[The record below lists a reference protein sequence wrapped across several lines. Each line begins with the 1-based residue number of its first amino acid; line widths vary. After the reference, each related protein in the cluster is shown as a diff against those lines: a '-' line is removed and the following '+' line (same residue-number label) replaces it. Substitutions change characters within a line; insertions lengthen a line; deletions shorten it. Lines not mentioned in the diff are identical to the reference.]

1 MHIDTT
7 SGDCM
12 VEHVD
17 TATGEVT
24 EWIFRP
30 SFKNLS
36 RIGSPSEIVSI
47 FGDLYGASYDGML
60 RECPSAFMPRLL
72 ELAHKS
78 VLQAALHILY
88 SCYEGEDDGELVK
101 LIGGFSPNYH
111 GTKILY
117 QVGKMPTE
125 NIIAL
130 ARSLLKHGMIGT
142 KESDGGG
149 DYVPQWN
156 PAEFIDLARTALKLP
171 IAEAEQLTMTRFQRL
186 IDQAYP
192 DAKKPDRDIMNKETY
207 MALMRDIEKKKG
219 DK

>member
-12 VEHVD
+12 VEHID

-24 EWIFRP
+24 EWVFRP

-47 FGDLYGASYDGML
+47 FGDL
-60 RECPSAFMPRLL
+60 

-88 SCYEGEDDGELVK
+88 SCYESEDDGGLVR
-101 LIGGFSPNYH
+101 LLGGFAPNYH

-142 KESDGGG
+142 KKSDGGG

-171 IAEAEQLTMTRFQRL
+171 AHARHRE
-186 IDQAYP
+186 
-192 DAKKPDRDIMNKETY
+192 KE
-207 MALMRDIEKKKG
+207 RG
-219 DK
+219 

>member
-1 MHIDTT
+1 MIDTT
-7 SGDCM
+7 SGDASIQ
-12 VEHVD
+12 HID

-24 EWIFRP
+24 EWVFRP

-60 RECPSAFMPRLL
+60 RECPSAFMPRLM
-72 ELAHKS
+72 EIAHRN
-78 VLQAALHILY
+78 VLQHALHILY
-88 SCYEGEDDGELVK
+88 SCHEGDDDAGLVR

-111 GTKILY
+111 QTDILY
-117 QVGKMPTE
+117 QVGKMPTD

-142 KESDGGG
+142 KKTEGCG

-156 PAEFIDLARTALKLP
+156 PSEFIDLARTALKLP
-171 IAEAEQLTMTRFQRL
+171 LAEAEQLTMTRFQRL

-192 DAKKPDRDIMNKETY
+192 DAKKPDRDIMKKETY
-207 MALMRDIEKKKG
+207 MALMRDIDKKKG
-219 DK
+219 AK

>member
-7 SGDCM
+7 SGDIAIQ
-12 VEHVD
+12 HID
-17 TATGEVT
+17 TGTGEVT
-24 EWIFRP
+24 DWVFRP

-36 RIGSPSEIVSI
+36 RIGSPSEIVST
-47 FGDLYGASYDGML
+47 FGDLYGASYDGM
-60 RECPSAFMPRLL
+60 
-72 ELAHKS
+72 
-78 VLQAALHILY
+78 AALHILY
-88 SCYEGEDDGELVK
+88 SCYEGEDDGGLVR
-101 LIGGFSPNYH
+101 LLGGFAPNYH

-125 NIIAL
+125 NIVAL

-142 KESDGGG
+142 KQSDGGG

-171 IAEAEQLTMTRFQRL
+171 LAEAEQLTMTRFQRL

-192 DAKKPDRDIMNKETY
+192 DAKKPDRDGANARHREKE
-207 MALMRDIEKKKG
+207 RG
-219 DK
+219 

>member
-1 MHIDTT
+1 M
-7 SGDCM
+7 
-12 VEHVD
+12 
-17 TATGEVT
+17 
-24 EWIFRP
+24 
-30 SFKNLS
+30 
-36 RIGSPSEIVSI
+36 
-47 FGDLYGASYDGML
+47 
-60 RECPSAFMPRLL
+60 
-72 ELAHKS
+72 
-78 VLQAALHILY
+78 
-88 SCYEGEDDGELVK
+88 VK
-101 LIGGFSPNYH
+101 LLGGFSPNYH

-171 IAEAEQLTMTRFQRL
+171 LAEAEQLTMTRFQRL
-186 IDQAYP
+186 LDQAYP

-219 DK
+219 AK